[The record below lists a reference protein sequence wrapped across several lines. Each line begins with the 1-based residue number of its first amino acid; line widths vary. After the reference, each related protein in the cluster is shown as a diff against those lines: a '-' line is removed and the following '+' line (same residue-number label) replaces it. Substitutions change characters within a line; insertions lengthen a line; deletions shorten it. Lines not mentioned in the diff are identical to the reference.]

1 MVTSRPI
8 RLEASQAMSQKS
20 MLKIIARIALLVLAG
35 FAGSAAQ
42 AQAIEQK
49 VAVCQACHVTATVQ
63 STSVIP
69 NIWGQSEGY
78 IYIQLR
84 DFKSGTR
91 NAPEDAAMRG
101 FVATMSDADMLEI
114 AKYASTQPWPK
125 AGPISTDKALL
136 KKGADAMAVLPCGGC
151 HFNDWKGFSANPRI
165 GDQSTAYLS
174 ATFRQFR
181 SGSRA
186 NSPGMSDLLRTR

>member
-1 MVTSRPI
+1 MVTSRSI
-8 RLEASQAMSQKS
+8 RLV
-20 MLKIIARIALLVLAG
+20 LLLLAA
-35 FAGSAAQ
+35 FAGERAAQ
-42 AQAIEQK
+42 AQGIEPK
-49 VAVCQACHVTATVQ
+49 AAVCKACHLTGTLQ
-63 STSVIP
+63 SSSVIP

-78 IYIQLR
+78 LYIQLR
-84 DFKSGTR
+84 DFKSGAR

-101 FVATMSDADMLEI
+101 FVAAMSDADMLEM

-125 AGPISTDKALL
+125 VAPTAADAALL
-136 KKGADAMAVLPCGGC
+136 KKGANAMAVLPCVGC

-165 GDQSTAYLS
+165 GDQSAAYLA

-186 NSPGMSDLLRTR
+186 NSPGMSDLLRTLDEGDIDAVAAYLSAAH